1 MRNRHVLDRRWILY
15 FLTCLLA
22 ANGSP
27 VVWTAEPVDEATRRL
42 EFNRDIRPILSDKCF
57 ACHGLDS
64 KKREADLR
72 LDEASNALQDRGG
85 YAAIVP
91 GKPESS
97 SVWAR
102 IISQDPDEVMPPPKS
117 HKALSDEEKRII
129 KQWIEEGAEFQKH
142 WAFEVPR
149 DYPIPAVHSDSP
161 IRNPIDA
168 FLIAKL
174 QDTSLGASP
183 EADKSTL
190 IRRVAFA
197 LTGLPPTLEEL
208 DRFLAD
214 TSEQAYESMVDRY
227 LQSTHFG
234 EEMARHW
241 LDVARYADTHGMH
254 LDNERETWAYRDWV
268 VRAFNNNLPFD
279 QFTIEQLA
287 GDLLPNPTQD
297 QLIATG
303 YNRCNVTSSEGGSID
318 AELLYRYAVDRTST
332 TMQTWMGLTGG
343 CAVCHDHKFDPI
355 SQRDFYSMYA
365 FFNSAADPAM
375 DGNALLTEPVIRI
388 ESEATKRKI
397 VELDQ
402 QLSEVAKRMDE
413 LAKSVAYTDPASLVP
428 PPQPSEAETI
438 WLDDSF
444 PDGGN
449 ITAAGAP
456 LQFVEANESLS
467 VASSKKA
474 IQRTEPG
481 LGQDVWESTSNP
493 LSVPYE
499 GKLVAHVW
507 LDPKNPPKSIMLQYK
522 KNEWQ
527 HRAVWGDYDAIPWG
541 NVNSTE
547 RARIGDL
554 PPLGE
559 WVRLEVPIA
568 TVGLQPGDSL
578 TGFAI
583 TQFAGTVRW
592 DKVGVV
598 GKVDLANDPLHSFQA
613 GKSLRSGKTCP
624 DCLLIFR
631 LFSSPD
637 KILQRTPQRSS
648 DCEASICRMCVPKRN
663 QRFKRPFK
671 SSRSCWPRR
680 SRQSIPNLEPLS
692 IAI

>member
-1 MRNRHVLDRRWILY
+1 M
-15 FLTCLLA
+15 
-22 ANGSP
+22 
-27 VVWTAEPVDEATRRL
+27 
-42 EFNRDIRPILSDKCF
+42 
-57 ACHGLDS
+57 
-64 KKREADLR
+64 
-72 LDEASNALQDRGG
+72 
-85 YAAIVP
+85 
-91 GKPESS
+91 
-97 SVWAR
+97 
-102 IISQDPDEVMPPPKS
+102 
-117 HKALSDEEKRII
+117 
-129 KQWIEEGAEFQKH
+129 
-142 WAFEVPR
+142 
-149 DYPIPAVHSDSP
+149 
-161 IRNPIDA
+161 
-168 FLIAKL
+168 
-174 QDTSLGASP
+174 
-183 EADKSTL
+183 

-197 LTGLPPTLEEL
+197 LTGLPPTIEEL

-413 LAKSVAYTDPASLVP
+413 LAKSVAYTDPATLVP

-456 LQFVEANESLS
+456 LQFVEANESLG

-499 GKLVAHVW
+499 GKLIAYVW

-554 PPLGE
+554 PPVGE

-598 GKVDLANDPLHSFQA
+598 GKVDRANDPSHSFQA
-613 GKSLRSGKTCP
+613 WQKNAIGKDVAGLSADLQALLKSGQDLAADTATLDKLRSFYLQNVCSETKPTFQATLQEQSQ
-624 DCLLIFR
+624 LLAAKKSAIDSQPGTFIYR
-631 LFSSPD
+631 DLVNPRPSFVMMRGAYD
-637 KILQRTPQRSS
+637 KPGDLSNPTSQRSS
-648 DCEASICRMCVPKRN
+648 
-663 QRFKRPFK
+663 
-671 SSRSCWPRR
+671 RR
-680 SRQSIPNLEPLS
+680 
-692 IAI
+692 